1 MKRILLSIAAITV
14 ITAVCISEASAQTPK
29 FREKGYKGN
38 VGITT
43 YVFIPGI
50 TSSHGYMFNGTH
62 YLGAGFTSLIY
73 PSSHP
78 EILVGP
84 FIEYQAYILK
94 RNSTPVVGVKLVGLA
109 QFDESV
115 AYGAGFSPTFGW
127 SWGIGSNR
135 QFGIMPYIGITALC
149 DISSS
154 IEDEEFTPVILP
166 NLGVLFEF

>member
-1 MKRILLSIAAITV
+1 MKKLLYI
-14 ITAVCISEASAQTPK
+14 ITAVALVVGSIDASAQVPA

-38 VGITT
+38 VGIITFF
-43 YVFIPGI
+43 YFPGI

-62 YLGAGFTSLIY
+62 YLGAGITSLVT

-78 EILVGP
+78 EFLVGP
-84 FIEYQAYILK
+84 VIEYQAYILK

-109 QFDESV
+109 QLNDKV
-115 AYGAGFSPTFGW
+115 AYAAGFSPTFGW

-135 QFGIMPYIGITALC
+135 QFGIMPYIGVSALC
-149 DISSS
+149 DITSTMRD
-154 IEDEEFTPVILP
+154 EDFVSVIFP